1 MTDAVDN
8 WIVDRV
14 SLEWSLKVKNMLNYH
29 FYGSILILKIE
40 KYVTKPTLA
49 KTEPQIVD
57 SGLRANISKIPAKL
71 ITKIQEKI
79 K

>member
-8 WIVDRV
+8 WIVDGV
-14 SLEWSLKVKNMLNYH
+14 GLEWSLKVKNTLNYN
-29 FYGSILILKIE
+29 FLILKIE

-71 ITKIQEKI
+71 ITIIQEKI
-79 K
+79 Q